1 MKKLFCAL
9 LLLFALTLP
18 VFGAGEELSI
28 HPESHW
34 LVMEDDDG
42 LQVLAAEYVLDFH
55 WEGQGDTVY
64 YTALEAGQPQLRAV
78 QVGHREG
85 RTVPLELQEEQLS
98 LLSTPSQSTEKMV
111 DAAMTIIY
119 RNEGSYGSI
128 NKDDNGAV
136 SIGKVQWHGNRAL
149 NLLKSIVREA
159 PDLSLELLG
168 EALYDEILTKDS
180 WGSRTVNEEE
190 ALAIS
195 ALLKTDVG
203 KAAQDALAA
212 TDITSYVNHAL
223 NLGLRSS
230 TAIVYFSDLENQWG
244 YTGAKKQAQK
254 AMEAAGTYE
263 AVTLDVLHQAC
274 LNYTTKYH
282 TRRNNVYDYCLS
294 LGWEEFAVLT
304 PKKPTAQVAGATVRL
319 RWEPVERAE
328 SYECFIKTL
337 QNGFVDVCSAETEDT
352 FCTFTLEAD
361 RTYYAYVV
369 AKSKYSISDSS
380 LWLMFDTCLP
390 EMSATVA
397 PAEPPEGE
405 PPAQPVYQIDCRLQ
419 NGRETHQIL
428 AAGYQE
434 GRLVTLGMAAWNAQA
449 NRFTLEGDVDEIRLL
464 VVDGTFSWMPLCE
477 VQTFDCRPEEV
488 PPEEEPAPETP
499 VPETPA
505 PEETPVE

>member
-9 LLLFALTLP
+9 LLLFTLTLP
-18 VFGAGEELSI
+18 VFAVGEEIFI

-34 LVMEDDDG
+34 LMMEGDNG
-42 LQVLAAEYVLDFH
+42 LQVLADEYVLDFH
-55 WEGQGDTVY
+55 WEEQGDTVY
-64 YTALEAGQPQLRAV
+64 YTALEEGEILLRAI
-78 QVGHREG
+78 QIGDREG
-85 RTVPLELQEEQLS
+85 RTVPLELEEGQLV

-119 RNEGSYGSI
+119 GNEESKDTYGSI
-128 NKDDNGAV
+128 NRDDHGAL
-136 SIGKVQWHGNRAL
+136 SIGRVQWHGNRAL

-159 PDLSLELLG
+159 PELSQELLG
-168 EALYDEILTKDS
+168 EALYDEIVTADS
-180 WGSRTVNEEE
+180 WGSRTVDAEE

-212 TDITSYVNHAL
+212 TDITAYVNHAL

-254 AMEAAGTYE
+254 AMEAAGSYE

-294 LGWEEFAVLT
+294 LGWEEFAVLI
-304 PKKPTAQVAGATVRL
+304 PGRPTAQVAGATVRL
-319 RWEPVERAE
+319 RWEPVEQAE
-328 SYECFIKTL
+328 RYECFIKTL

-361 RTYYAYVV
+361 QNYYAYVV
-369 AKSKYSISDSS
+369 AKSKYSTSDSS

-390 EMSATVA
+390 VASTTVA
-397 PAEPPEGE
+397 PVEPPEGE
-405 PPAQPVYQIDCRLQ
+405 TPTQPVYQIECRLQ

-428 AAGYQE
+428 AAGYRE
-434 GRLVTLGMAAWNAQA
+434 GQLVTLGMAVWNAQA
-449 NRFTLEGDVDEIRLL
+449 NRFRLEGDLDEIRLL
-464 VVDGTFSWMPLCE
+464 VMDGAFSWMPLCE
-477 VQTFDCRPEEV
+477 VQTFDCRPEEI

-499 VPETPA
+499 VPEETPA
-505 PEETPVE
+505 E